1 MTALKPLETR
11 LVRGVPSERYPLNKR
26 CSHPECTE
34 DAVDPHHVFPRS
46 QIVGDSWFVAISFK
60 GTQDELNKQEDLSG
74 LDFSRFGGDQSEWTS
89 IIPHVTGL
97 CRKHHDDIEQH
108 RAWVKLEDAVFQW
121 YIRQS
126 VGNPDADYEDVGPS
140 DEWVFLGPL
149 NPQPGSVEGKAKR
162 KKYQGEERRQR
173 KTISLRVP
181 ADSGE
186 DGAALLDELIDQL
199 EERINPGKHRPPYHT
214 LVDAL
219 NFTVLNAGSDDF

>member
-11 LVRGVPSERYPLNKR
+11 LVRGVPSERYPLNRR
-26 CSHPECTE
+26 CSHPECME
-34 DAVDPHHVFPRS
+34 DTADGHHCFPRS
-46 QIVGDSWFVAISFK
+46 QIGNDSWFVEI
-60 GTQDELNKQEDLSG
+60 THDEGHWD
-74 LDFSRFGGDQSEWTS
+74 GGSETARLPD
-89 IIPHVTGL
+89 IEVIPHVTGL

-108 RAWVKLEDAVFQW
+108 WSWVKLEDEVFQW
-121 YIRQS
+121 YVRQS

-149 NPQPGSVEGKAKR
+149 NPQPGSVEGKTKR

-186 DGAALLDELIDQL
+186 DGAALLDELIEQL

-214 LVDAL
+214 ICDAL
-219 NFTVLNAGSDDF
+219 NYAVMNSDATDF